1 MAKRPRGFLDGYS
14 PRGSNVELLAAVQ
27 SVLEEYRDQLPL
39 TCRQIFYRLVGKLS
53 YEKTEQ
59 AYKRLT
65 EMLVLARRGGA
76 IPFDHIRDDGNAVQA
91 PALYE
96 SATQWFEAVQ
106 RSAKWMRLS
115 PWLTQPRYVEVICEA
130 GGMVPMLARVAD
142 HYGVTVRSGGGFDSL
157 TAKHDLAQH
166 YARQDHPVVVLHIGD
181 FDPSGEALW
190 TNLKEDVGA
199 FCESLGTSFD
209 VKRIAV
215 TTAQR
220 ELYNLPTAPPKTTD
234 KRSVFPEGEQTVQA
248 EALPPDLLQSILR
261 DAIEA
266 ELDIE
271 SLDRTLEIQAEKRE
285 QLIELL
291 GGLIVPGQDWVPP
304 A

>member
-1 MAKRPRGFLDGYS
+1 MSKRPRGFISGYA
-14 PRGSNVELLAAVQ
+14 PRGANVALLQAVRDI
-27 SVLEEYRDQLPL
+27 LDEYHDQLPL

-76 IPFDHIRDDGNAVQA
+76 IPFDHIRDDGNSVQA

-96 SATQWFEAVQ
+96 SRLDWLQTMQ
-106 RSAKWMRLS
+106 RSAKWMRIS
-115 PWLTQPRYVEVICEA
+115 PWVAQPRYIEVICEA

-142 HYGVTVRSGGGFDSL
+142 RYGVTVRSGGGFDSL

-166 YARQDHPVVVLHIGD
+166 YARQGKPVTVLHVGD
-181 FDPSGEALW
+181 YDPSGEAIW
-190 TNLKEDVGA
+190 TALGEDLTA
-199 FCESLGTSFD
+199 FCDSLDTEFLI
-209 VKRIAV
+209 KRVAV
-215 TTAQR
+215 TPAQR
-220 ELYNLPTAPPKTTD
+220 DEFNLPTAPAKKID

-248 EALPPDLLQSILR
+248 EALPPDTLQSILR

-266 ELDIE
+266 ELDLEALEETKELEAELRSELTDTVQRIIE
-271 SLDRTLEIQAEKRE
+271 
-285 QLIELL
+285 ELH
-291 GGLIVPGQDWVPP
+291 P
-304 A
+304 